1 MSRFE
6 SVFCPQ
12 KEEFCI
18 MALGILAQILP
29 FWRVKGRILP
39 GIPGGYV
46 LQADKLG
53 NLWTV
58 GFRGMQV

>member
-1 MSRFE
+1 
-6 SVFCPQ
+6 
-12 KEEFCI
+12 